1 MADAEEE
8 SDDVYLQSQVT
19 KPLESDLHY
28 LGFKLSSP
36 TERNYSEAMKTAELF
51 ELVRLDT
58 LGVPRSARF
67 HMMNQERFKE
77 QRNGSG
83 AVGNCESLECAVAHL
98 AFENLCGLQAIH
110 QYGPG
115 LWHGDI
121 KPGNVGEKRM
131 NLSMF
136 SSTGAES

>member
-1 MADAEEE
+1 ME
-8 SDDVYLQSQVT
+8 
-19 KPLESDLHY
+19 
-28 LGFKLSSP
+28 
-36 TERNYSEAMKTAELF
+36 TAELV

-77 QRNGSG
+77 QQENGSG

-110 QYGPG
+110 QYE

-121 KPGNVGEKRM
+121 KPENVGVRM
-131 NLSMF
+131 
-136 SSTGAES
+136 